1 MHHNTKH
8 TLQVYLILYDWVS
21 KSKILKNKAGML
33 DNQLI
38 S

>member
-8 TLQVYLILYDWVS
+8 TLQVHLILYDEYP
-21 KSKILKNKAGML
+21 KSKIFKNKVNML

-38 S
+38 F